1 MPSPPDINE
10 YIDALNQA
18 KRFSGQI
25 AHHRLL
31 PEWPAA
37 VAEPERPWP
46 EAISAR
52 LHHRGIEALYRH
64 QAEAVDRVRR
74 GRNVVVATP
83 TASGKTLV
91 YNLPVLE
98 RVLSRPSARALY
110 LFPLKALA
118 QDQLRSFREM
128 AAMAPPIPAAAA
140 IYDGDT
146 PDAERRKI
154 RRNPPNVLFTNPDM
168 LHLALLPYHA
178 AWTEFFRNLAFVV
191 VDEVHTYRGV
201 MGAHMAQV
209 FRRLVRLCHYY
220 GSAPAFVF
228 SSATVGNPD
237 ALASQLTGLP
247 VDRVDRSGAPR
258 GRKHLV
264 LVDPAAGPAQAA
276 ILLLKAALHRGLRT
290 IVYAQSRR
298 LTELIALWAGRRTGP
313 FANRIAAYRAGFL
326 PEERREIEAR
336 LSSGDLLAVIS
347 TSALELGIDIGDLDL
362 CLLVGYP
369 GTAAATWQRAGRVG
383 RSGRDSAVILVAGED
398 ALDQYFI
405 RHPEA
410 LLHRPPEDTVV
421 NPDNPEV
428 LRKHLVC
435 AAAEVPLE
443 AEEAILRSAPAQ
455 RAAADL
461 ESSGDLM
468 RSADGGTLYSRRKAP
483 QRNVDLRGSGD
494 RFGIVGEDGE
504 RCGEIDAFRA
514 FRETHPG
521 AVYLH
526 NGRTYLVRDLDL
538 GTRTVRV
545 ARAKVNHYTRVRAVK
560 ETAILE
566 TYAQGNA
573 WGAPTG
579 FGRLRVTDQVTGYE
593 TVQLH
598 GGRQKINVFPLELP
612 PQVFETEGL
621 WFQVPMPVFQTLAD
635 QQRHFMGAIHAMEH
649 AAIGIL
655 PLLVMADRNDLGGIS
670 TPFHPQIAGPAVFI
684 YDGIP
689 GGAGLARL
697 AFSKADALLE
707 TTRRAVADCPC
718 ETGCPSCV
726 HSPKCGSGN
735 RPIDKAGALFLLETL
750 RETAPPE
757 GPPAPIP
764 PAEPVATSRDAP
776 NTRNSGQANGG
787 QPTTTPAV
795 TLPPRPAEDVREPDP
810 AYPTGSPRPVRA
822 SADLRYGVLDLET
835 RRSADEVG
843 GWHRADRMGISCV
856 VLYDAGEERYI
867 EYLQDQVELLVARL
881 RELDLVIGFNIK
893 KFDYAVLGGHS
904 TFHFQNLPTLDL
916 LEKVKQQLGFR
927 LSLDHLAG
935 ETLGAK
941 KTADGLQA
949 LRWWKEG
956 RLRDI
961 IDYCRAD
968 VEITRE
974 LYRFGRDQGYVLF
987 RNKAGQQVRMPAGW

>member
-1 MPSPPDINE
+1 MPLSTDINE
-10 YIDALNQA
+10 YIEALIQSP
-18 KRFSGQI
+18 RFSGQI
-25 AHHRLL
+25 AHHALL
-31 PEWPAA
+31 PEFPAET
-37 VAEPERPWP
+37 AEPERPWP

-52 LHHRGIEALYRH
+52 LRDRDIEALYRH

-128 AAMAPPIPAAAA
+128 AAMAPAIPATAA

-168 LHLALLPYHA
+168 LHLALLPHHA

-298 LTELIALWAGRRTGP
+298 LTELIALWAGRRTGR

-435 AAAEVPLE
+435 AAAEVPLG
-443 AEEAILRSAPAQ
+443 AEEAILRSAPAR
-455 RAAADL
+455 RATADL

-573 WGAPTG
+573 RGAPTG

-598 GGRQKINVFPLELP
+598 GGRRKINVFPLELP

-697 AFSKADALLE
+697 AFGKADALLE

-735 RPIDKAGALFLLETL
+735 RPIDKGAALFLLETL

-757 GPPAPIP
+757 GPPVPIP
-764 PAEPVATSRDAP
+764 PAEPVAASRAAP

-787 QPTTTPAV
+787 QPTTPPAV
-795 TLPPRPAEDVREPDP
+795 ALPPRPAEDVGEPAP
-810 AYPTGSPRPVRA
+810 AYPAGSPRPARA
-822 SADLRYGVLDLET
+822 AGDLRYGVLDLET

-856 VLYDAGEERYI
+856 VLYDAGEDRYI
-867 EYLQDQVELLVARL
+867 EYLQDQVDLLVARL
-881 RELDLVIGFNIK
+881 RELDRVIGFNIK
-893 KFDYAVLGGHS
+893 KFDYAVLGAHS
-904 TFHFQNLPTLDL
+904 TFQFQNLPTLDL

-935 ETLGAK
+935 ETLGAT

-968 VEITRE
+968 VEITRD

>member
-1 MPSPPDINE
+1 MPLSTDINE
-10 YIDALNQA
+10 YIEALIQSP
-18 KRFSGQI
+18 RFSGQI
-25 AHHRLL
+25 AHHALL
-31 PEWPAA
+31 PEFPAET
-37 VAEPERPWP
+37 AEPERPWP

-52 LHHRGIEALYRH
+52 LRDRDIEALYRH

-128 AAMAPPIPAAAA
+128 AAMAPAIPATAA

-168 LHLALLPYHA
+168 LHLALLPHHA

-298 LTELIALWAGRRTGP
+298 LTELIALWAGRRTGR

-435 AAAEVPLE
+435 AAAEVPLG
-443 AEEAILRSAPAQ
+443 AEEAILRSAPAR
-455 RAAADL
+455 RATADL

-573 WGAPTG
+573 RGAPTG

-598 GGRQKINVFPLELP
+598 GGRRKINVFPLELP

-697 AFSKADALLE
+697 AFGKANALLE
-707 TTRRAVADCPC
+707 TTLGAVADCPC

-735 RPIDKAGALFLLETL
+735 RPIDKGAALFLLETL

-757 GPPAPIP
+757 GPPVPIP
-764 PAEPVATSRDAP
+764 PAEPVAASRAAP

-787 QPTTTPAV
+787 QPTTPPAV
-795 TLPPRPAEDVREPDP
+795 ALPPRPAEDVGEPAP
-810 AYPTGSPRPVRA
+810 AYPAGSPRPARA
-822 SADLRYGVLDLET
+822 AGDLRYGVLDLET

-856 VLYDAGEERYI
+856 VLYDAGEDRYI
-867 EYLQDQVELLVARL
+867 EYLQDQVDLLVARL
-881 RELDLVIGFNIK
+881 RELDRVIGFNIK
-893 KFDYAVLGGHS
+893 KFDYAVLGAHS
-904 TFHFQNLPTLDL
+904 TFQFQNLPTLDL

-935 ETLGAK
+935 ETLGAT

-968 VEITRE
+968 VEITRD